1 MLLLS
6 FLFSYLSRNNFT
18 HFFFFYSLFILYR
31 ATLIFERLR
40 IFVVLRIWNFFFFF
54 VERARNRFLLL
65 TCRQRA
71 RPPNR
76 PHRRSALLFEPLPR
90 SFDPPETLHST
101 LTPEEKYGQIFIFV
115 VSGIIAC
122 LEHVRQSFCVC
133 LTRRCRFCVRC
144 PIAMFRY
151 IDNDLSLR
159 VQKYR
164 CCFLFFLFFETLS
177 KHM

>member
-18 HFFFFYSLFILYR
+18 HFFFFFYSLLR

-40 IFVVLRIWNFFFFF
+40 IFVVLRIWNFFFFFF

-133 LTRRCRFCVRC
+133 LTSRCRFCVRR

-164 CCFLFFLFFETLS
+164 CCFLSFLFFETLS

>member
-18 HFFFFYSLFILYR
+18 HFFFFFYSLLR

-40 IFVVLRIWNFFFFF
+40 IVLRIWNFFFFF

-133 LTRRCRFCVRC
+133 LTRRCRFCVRR

-164 CCFLFFLFFETLS
+164 CFFLFFLFFETLS

>member
-18 HFFFFYSLFILYR
+18 RFFFFFLFII
-31 ATLIFERLR
+31 ASDFNLR
-40 IFVVLRIWNFFFFF
+40 TIAYFRCPSNLKFFFFFF

-122 LEHVRQSFCVC
+122 LEQVRQSFCVC
-133 LTRRCRFCVRC
+133 LTRRCRFCVRR

-164 CCFLFFLFFETLS
+164 CFSLFFLFFETLS